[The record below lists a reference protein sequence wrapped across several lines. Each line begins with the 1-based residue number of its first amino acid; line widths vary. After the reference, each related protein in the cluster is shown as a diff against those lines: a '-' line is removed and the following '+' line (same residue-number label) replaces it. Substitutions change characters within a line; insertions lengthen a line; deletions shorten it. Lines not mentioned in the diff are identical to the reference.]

1 MKKKRVLAI
10 TLARGGSKEVKKKNI
25 KKINNKPLIWYTIK
39 EALKSKLIDRYI
51 VSTDNKEIKKIS
63 QKHGAD
69 VPFLRPKNLATDK
82 ASSVKALQHAV
93 KFVEKKDGQKYDII
107 VELMCT
113 NPLKKSDD
121 IDKIIKKIIN
131 TNADTVIAV
140 HKIEDHHPRRLKKI
154 INDKIV
160 NFMSE
165 KPESRRQDLK
175 PFAYVRSG
183 SIYAIKR
190 SHLMNENRR
199 YGSKNSRPYV
209 LSKNRVMNIDTKIDF
224 ITAESIIK
232 KWLTVKIYYQLRL

>member
-51 VSTDNKEIKKIS
+51 VSTDSKEIKKIS
-63 QKHGAD
+63 VKNGAD
-69 VPFLRPKNLATDK
+69 VPFLRPKHLATDK

-93 KFVEKKDGQKYDII
+93 KFVEQTDGFKYDII

-140 HKIEDHHPRRLKKI
+140 HKVEDHHPRRLKKI

-160 NFMSE
+160 DFMSE
-165 KPESRRQDLK
+165 KAESRRQDLK
-175 PFAYVRSG
+175 PYAYVRSG

-190 SHLMNENRR
+190 SHLMNESRR

-209 LSKNRVMNIDTKIDF
+209 LSKHRVMNIDTKVDF

-232 KWLTVKIYYQLRL
+232 KND